1 LTIKENIMA
10 AYIIVDVEVTD
21 PEEYRTY
28 AQQTLATIEKYGGK
42 FIVRGG
48 QTETLEGD
56 WKPGRFVMLEFP
68 SVEQASTWYS
78 SPEYTAIIG
87 IRHRAS
93 NSRMILAEGV

>member
-1 LTIKENIMA
+1 MA
-10 AYIIVDVEVTD
+10 AYIVVDVEITN

-28 AQQTLATIEKYGGK
+28 TQQVLPTIEKYGGK

-48 QTETLEGD
+48 QTEALEGD
-56 WKPGRFVMLEFP
+56 WQPGRFVILEFP
-68 SVEQASTWYS
+68 GVEQARTWYS

-93 NSRMILAEGV
+93 NSRMLLAQGV

>member
-1 LTIKENIMA
+1 MA

-28 AQQTLATIEKYGGK
+28 RQQTLATIEKCGGK

-56 WKPGRFVMLEFP
+56 WKPGRFVILEFP
-68 SVEQASTWYS
+68 SVEQARTWYS

-93 NSRMILAEGV
+93 NSRMILTQGV

>member
-1 LTIKENIMA
+1 MA

-28 AQQTLATIEKYGGK
+28 RQQTLATIEKYGGK

-56 WKPGRFVMLEFP
+56 WKPGRFVILEFP
-68 SVEQASTWYS
+68 SVEQARTWYS